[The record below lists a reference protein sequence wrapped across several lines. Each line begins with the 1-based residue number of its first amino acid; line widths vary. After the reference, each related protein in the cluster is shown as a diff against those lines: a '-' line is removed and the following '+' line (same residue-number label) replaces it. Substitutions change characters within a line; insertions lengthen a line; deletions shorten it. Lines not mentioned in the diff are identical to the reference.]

1 MMMPPASSIPR
12 ILIVEDS
19 IFIGLALQDM
29 CDSLGWALIGPAV
42 TIADGMRLART
53 ESIDAALLDVE
64 IGDSQ
69 SWDIATVLQQRAI
82 PFAFTTG
89 HALAG
94 ILPARFAA
102 TPILRKPF
110 RMAGIEQL
118 IGSLLA
124 APASPPPA

>member
-1 MMMPPASSIPR
+1 MPPAPTPR

-29 CDSLGWALIGPAV
+29 CDSLSWALIGPAV
-42 TIADGMRLART
+42 TIADGLRLAKAET
-53 ESIDAALLDVE
+53 IDAALLDVE

-69 SWDIATVLQQRAI
+69 SWDIADVLQQRAI

-89 HALAG
+89 HTLAG

-102 TPILRKPF
+102 TPVLRKPF

-118 IGSLLA
+118 IGTLLA
-124 APASPPPA
+124 TPASPPPA